1 MRINVSIVGPEFLS
15 WGSLKFRTRFSV
27 ISESFC
33 FIAVTSERP
42 ERKRMSFKRTTVYF
56 EKPGKEHTEETL
68 RISFEAAK
76 ERGIDTVLVS
86 STTGYSALEA
96 LKIFEG
102 SGLNVIIVTH
112 QTGYRA
118 PGVQL
123 LPSET
128 RDKLENA
135 GIIVFTGTDVLTGGV
150 EVGMSRQ
157 RPTISSPQE
166 GRLPFIVP
174 PVTSVIA
181 HTLRL
186 FSSGVKVCPEIVM
199 MVADA
204 GLIPP
209 DKRVVSVA
217 GSHAGSD
224 TAMVI
229 TPSTSNRIRE
239 MKLHEIIVK
248 PY

>member
-1 MRINVSIVGPEFLS
+1 M
-15 WGSLKFRTRFSV
+15 SV
-27 ISESFC
+27 
-33 FIAVTSERP
+33 
-42 ERKRMSFKRTTVYF
+42 KRTTVYF

-68 RISFEAAK
+68 RIALEAAK

-96 LKIFEG
+96 LKVFKD
-102 SGLNVIIVTH
+102 SGLKIIIVTH

-123 LPSET
+123 MPPET
-128 RDKLENA
+128 REKLEEA
-135 GIIVFTGTDVLTGGV
+135 GMIVYTGTDVLTGGV

-157 RPTISSPQE
+157 RPAKTSPLD
-166 GRLPFIVP
+166 GRLPSIVP
-174 PVTSVIA
+174 PITTVVA

-186 FSSGVKVCPEIVM
+186 FSQGVKVCPEIVM
-199 MVADA
+199 MSADA
-204 GLIPP
+204 GLIPL
-209 DKRVVSVA
+209 DKKVVSVA

-229 TPSTSNRIRE
+229 TPSTSNRIRD

-248 PY
+248 PL